1 MSREFLLLLG
11 WKLRRLRE
19 KRGLSKKELASKIGT
34 SDVAVGQWERGEI
47 AMNIN
52 AFRKICEYYEYPAD
66 LLLRRMDGDGE
77 VVKKLLEE

>member
-11 WKLRRLRE
+11 WKLRNLRE

-52 AFRKICEYYEYPAD
+52 VFRKICEYYEYPAE
-66 LLLRRMDGDGE
+66 LLLRRMEGDQE
-77 VVKKLLEE
+77 RIEKLLEK